1 MNRTAVPFC
10 TLFRMGR
17 PVPVWNPF
25 SHGRDRHKNC
35 ENWSRSPP
43 RDRRRKCKVRRVRE
57 RARSGAWRWRR
68 SHTRCREGAAI
79 SVAGFHVAMDLMLDK
94 TRRPILP
101 GDLCIATD
109 PAGNAYPGTAL
120 RRREGRIVVRVD
132 RGDGELLARAFP
144 PHRVQVV
151 SSRKPI
157 PASREDGPLLRL
169 VRKSSN

>member
-17 PVPVWNPF
+17 PVPACNPS
-25 SHGRDRHKNC
+25 SHGRGRHKNRGD
-35 ENWSRSPP
+35 WSRSPP
-43 RDRRRKCKVRRVRE
+43 RDRRRTCKVRKVRQ
-57 RARSGAWRWRR
+57 RARSEAWRQRH
-68 SHTRCREGAAI
+68 SHAHCREGAAI
-79 SVAGFHVAMDLMLDK
+79 SVAGFHLAMDLMLDK

-101 GDLCIATD
+101 GDLCIVTD
-109 PAGNAYPGTAL
+109 LAGNAYPGTAL
-120 RRREGRIVVRVD
+120 RPREGRIVVRID

-144 PHRVQVV
+144 PHRVQAV

-169 VRKSSN
+169 VRTSSN